1 MSVIGRRPSWDDA
14 SIPCDPW
21 SRGYSV
27 LELVFVVGLI
37 LTLTTVTVP
46 NMLMALDDYR
56 AAGAARYLS
65 ARLQRT
71 RMEAVSRSC
80 AVALRFN
87 RPAAG
92 HYEFAM
98 YVDSNHNG
106 VLTTE
111 IVRGIDRALGPAE
124 SLADNFAGVEFGALP
139 GLPSPEPGGT
149 PPGDDPIRLGTANS
163 ATFTAIGTS
172 TPGSLYVRSRT
183 AQYVIRIFGETGK
196 TRVLK
201 FNTRTRQWEHL

>member
-1 MSVIGRRPSWDDA
+1 LSAIGRWPSWDDA
-14 SIPCDPW
+14 SIPRDQRL
-21 SRGYSV
+21 RGYSV

-46 NMLMALDDYR
+46 NMLTELDDYR

-87 RPAAG
+87 RSAAG
-92 HYEFAM
+92 RYEFAM

-106 VLTTE
+106 VLAAD
-111 IVRGIDRALGPAE
+111 IMRGADPALGPAE
-124 SLADNFAGVEFGALP
+124 SLADNFAGVEFGALS

-149 PPGDDPIRLGTANS
+149 PPGDDPIRLGAGNS
-163 ATFTAIGTS
+163 ATFTASGTS

-196 TRVLK
+196 TRVLR